1 MKKTLTASALVF
13 AAFAGAASAS
23 SWGQSGAYAQLNP
36 GDVQLAYS
44 AGVEPGAYTRSE
56 MIQIIEAKREN
67 ETGQVAYI
75 LSGENRKAPNPAYVV
90 TPGEEQLAR
99 AIGVDAADHTLA
111 ELVALQPHD
120 HNDNN

>member
-23 SWGQSGAYAQLNP
+23 SWGQSGAYAHLNP

-44 AGVEPGAYTRSE
+44 AGVEPGAYTRAE
-56 MIQIIEAKREN
+56 MIQIIDAKQEG
-67 ETGQVAYI
+67 ETTRVNYI
-75 LSGENRKAPNPAYVV
+75 LSGENRKAANPASVV

-111 ELVALQPHD
+111 ELVALQPHN